1 MQEPRSAL
9 EANVTR
15 LADGRIHTL
24 IVGAGP
30 SGLATAHKLAEAGV
44 VPLVVEKS

>member
-1 MQEPRSAL
+1 MREPRS
-9 EANVTR
+9 EADAKVTR
-15 LADGRIHTL
+15 LPDGRIHTL

-44 VPLVVEKS
+44 VPL